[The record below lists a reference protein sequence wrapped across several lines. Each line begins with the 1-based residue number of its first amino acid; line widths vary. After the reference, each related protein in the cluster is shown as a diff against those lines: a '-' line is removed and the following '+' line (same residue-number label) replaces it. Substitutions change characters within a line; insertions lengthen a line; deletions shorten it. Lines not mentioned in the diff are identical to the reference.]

1 MSNWPTATTKCPANF
16 RDLRPFMAPTKSC
29 RWATCYVLLICFL
42 GKHLPTVTVHSC
54 MSSAFQYGILV
65 CLGLIMT
72 VLRVRRRRR
81 TKGNNKDNV
90 TRTFDLHSCLPC
102 NGTLSTILLH
112 GSQLVWFASS
122 QKLGLINL
130 FVKHILQTHKTQK
143 YAIHIHKVKHPS
155 HQWSLILS
163 LLKYMSKVHT
173 VMYVGCE
180 SSLPLW
186 CIHRIVRGYGKDTC
200 NDQNAFTLHNYFWMN
215 LIAPK

>member
-1 MSNWPTATTKCPANF
+1 MLSWKTLAYCDCAFMHVIGIPIWHLGMS
-16 RDLRPFMAPTKSC
+16 RSHQDM
-29 RWATCYVLLICFL
+29 
-42 GKHLPTVTVHSC
+42 
-54 MSSAFQYGILV
+54 
-65 CLGLIMT
+65 
-72 VLRVRRRRR
+72 RVRRRRR

-102 NGTLSTILLH
+102 NRTLSTILLH

-143 YAIHIHKVKHPS
+143 YAIHIHKVKHPN
-155 HQWSLILS
+155 HQWYLILS

-186 CIHRIVRGYGKDTC
+186 CIHRIVRGYGKDTLMIRTHLPFIIIFEWTWLH
-200 NDQNAFTLHNYFWMN
+200 QNRVLH
-215 LIAPK
+215 